1 MKCCVGH
8 FWSCKQVLR
17 VFLVGAVIL
26 HTLSCSVV
34 MYHISVYMAAGGGL
48 LVPGELQ
55 LTTW

>member
-1 MKCCVGH
+1 M
-8 FWSCKQVLR
+8 LR

-34 MYHISVYMAAGGGL
+34 MYHISCYMAAGGGL
-48 LVPGELQ
+48 LVSGELQ